1 MTLLQSFLSFSHLSN
16 RQAIRLSFAPMK
28 KLLLTVL
35 VFFFIAKSTT
45 LSNSKELDVDNLKS
59 IALRSV
65 NIETAN
71 GKGKKKI
78 IGKKSRKASKD
89 RRKRKKKEER
99 KISNKKKNKSDSK
112 KSKRKSRKRKNEGK
126 VNGHAKK
133 RKNKGKGRARKR
145 KNKEKGNAIKKKLT
159 KQNKKERK
167 REKET
172 IRQTEQ
178 FDVCFPKIF
187 EYTSTLRKAK
197 TIQKQFKRIVGDKKI
212 ITNKKDKVSDTY

>member
-1 MTLLQSFLSFSHLSN
+1 MTLLQSFLSFSLHVN
-16 RQAIRLSFAPMK
+16 REAIRLYFAPMK
-28 KLLLTVL
+28 KFILTVL
-35 VFFFIAKSTT
+35 VFFFIAISTT
-45 LSNSKELDVDNLKS
+45 HSNSKELDVDNLKS

-78 IGKKSRKASKD
+78 TGKKPRKTSKD
-89 RRKRKKKEER
+89 RRKRKKKQKR
-99 KISNKKKNKSDSK
+99 KISNKKKNKSGSK
-112 KSKRKSRKRKNEGK
+112 KNKKKSRKRKNEGK

-133 RKNKGKGRARKR
+133 RKNEG
-145 KNKEKGNAIKKKLT
+145 KGNAIKKKRT
-159 KQNKKERK
+159 KQNQKEGK

-172 IRQTEQ
+172 IRQTKQ
-178 FDVCFPKIF
+178 FDICFPKIF